1 MQDFDDK
8 NSLFN
13 TKSKWKVDQYLRT
26 KVLMPNQVDLLENIK
41 IRMNSV
47 EQDDNNDSETT
58 SHRSNQSKCSKK

>member
-26 KVLMPNQVDLLENIK
+26 KVLMPNQVGLLENIK

-47 EQDDNNDSETT
+47 EQDDNNDSEAT